1 MSDLSEELKKIDN
14 SNDNVC
20 RDYIRGMCDR
30 RFCRFKH
37 ENDGRSLSF
46 CHDFQNT
53 GCPRPTCKFIHC
65 SAEEVEEYK
74 QTGEMSNQILVEASR
89 KNQLPGIQPI
99 CNLFKKGVCRR
110 QTCKFRHITKQEEDV
125 EIMELIKSNQN
136 KKRPH
141 SEIQISESHVS
152 FAVEPI
158 NFVEGVTRYIVDD
171 DALFPHKRRFV
182 TSNGI
187 DFSPEIQTRNTFT
200 GYCAG
205 NPPTMIRLDA
215 RTIMLEEEN
224 SMLQKEIAQLKKQV
238 SDLTATNEF
247 LLDQNATLRVSGKRT
262 LTVTMPTATITN
274 TMTHNTPS
282 QQQQVLRTVASVAA
296 VPVSLATVT
305 TCNPV
310 SVSPVSIAGC
320 PSVSITPTTQ
330 ILAPSQQIL
339 VTTNQPTQLALAANS
354 SQAQLAIAQQNLAN
368 NLAAAAVASATQQQQ
383 QQQQQSQAS
392 QPQPSQSSNQQD
404 NSSQRPQTTTRLTLT
419 LPTTAGQQQ
428 AAAAAVAIQQAAAAA
443 AGNAGSV
450 QLAAAQSHLTSQAQ
464 QLGQQLTTQA
474 QQLGQQLT
482 TQAQQLA
489 LANSS
494 QAQQQLA
501 LANTIAAN
509 AAVAASN
516 THQQAQLTS
525 QAQQLALAN
534 TPPTQQHLTVASMN
548 QQLALATTNCGQLL
562 AAAAA
567 AANTSGQAALDLH
580 HHHHHRAAQV
590 NINTS
595 QTIAMSQAASQPMV
609 SYPLMTQ
616 TMSHPLSH

>member
-1 MSDLSEELKKIDN
+1 MSELSEELKKIDN
-14 SNDNVC
+14 SNDNIC

-74 QTGEMSNQILVEASR
+74 QTGEMSNQMLVEASR

-320 PSVSITPTTQ
+320 PSVSLTPTTQ

-383 QQQQQSQAS
+383 QSQAS
-392 QPQPSQSSNQQD
+392 QPPPSQSSNQQD
-404 NSSQRPQTTTRLTLT
+404 NSAQRSQTTTRLTLT
-419 LPTTAGQQQ
+419 LPTTAGQQ
-428 AAAAAVAIQQAAAAA
+428 AAAVAIQQAAAAA

-616 TMSHPLSH
+616 SMSHPLSH